1 MCFCLWSLFLTVFL
15 YVLVGSLY
23 ICFRKGYSTSN
34 GCLSCSWKGQKPWIY
49 TQNATATVAL
59 RVYIKHTQQPKIY
72 LCSAFCSSH
81 NVFFLRFLI
90 YGYRNPICLSIVFV
104 PLVFCFFVFLD
115 TVSALLA
122 RHKSNLS
129 NLAKWFFLNM
139 FYLVALSYVGL
150 SST

>member
-81 NVFFLRFLI
+81 NVFFCVFWFMVI
-90 YGYRNPICLSIVFV
+90 ANQYVYLSFRSTSVM
-104 PLVFCFFVFLD
+104 FFVFLY